1 MIWTNQTQG
10 NLFAEWN
17 FGDGIWKMQANIIR
31 VRVSGVTDSVSVS
44 LNVAGETIQYA
55 TDTTGALT
63 IDLSDYFR
71 TLNIGNSASVS
82 VVYDGSTIDISASVI
97 GLVDPLSM
105 IIPPTGNG
113 LVSLLIAP
121 PTTWYMPLFGLDD
134 SVEVYRLKSVSG
146 LTQYEYWRDF
156 RGYIATLKNGL
167 QSLSFKT
174 DDTKISFYET
184 ETALRRNYERLPL
197 VCGRKYAAVEW
208 ISRAGTIKRNTWEF
222 VQVTDAV
229 NGKTDYETHLG
240 YKQTKGQET
249 SFVLRLSGLT
259 RYDLWYYS
267 DIILSNDVR
276 VAVSEQDAGFGYE
289 TRVEIVTN
297 KVEIPDANG
306 TYKLDIEV
314 KYKRYDEF

>member
-44 LNVAGETIQYA
+44 LNVAVETIQYA

-71 TLNIGNSASVS
+71 TLNIGDSASVS
-82 VVYDGSTIDISASVI
+82 VVYNESTINISASVL

-105 IIPPTGNG
+105 IIPTTGNG
-113 LVSLLIAP
+113 LGSLLIAP
-121 PTTWYMPLFGLDD
+121 PTTWYVPLFGLGD
-134 SVEVYRLKSVSG
+134 SVELYRLSSFAGNTEIQYREGIFVRIAILKKG
-146 LTQYEYWRDF
+146 LSAFKFESSYTQI
-156 RGYIATLKNGL
+156 GI
-167 QSLSFKT
+167 
-174 DDTKISFYET
+174 YET
-184 ETALRRNYERLPL
+184 ETSTLRKYERLPL
-197 VCGRKYAAVEW
+197 LCGRKYAAVEW
-208 ISRAGTIKRNTWEF
+208 ISRAGIVKRHTWEF

-229 NGKTDYETHLG
+229 NGKTDYQTHLG

-249 SFVLRLSGLT
+249 SFILRLSGLT

-276 VAVSEQDAGFGYE
+276 VAVSEQDAGFGDE
-289 TRVEIVTN
+289 TRVEVVTN

>member
-17 FGDGIWKMQANIIR
+17 FGDGIWKMQPNIIR

-44 LNVAGETIQYA
+44 LSIGSETIQYV

-71 TLNIGNSASVS
+71 TLNIGNSVSVS
-82 VVYDGSTIDISASVI
+82 VVYGENTINISSNVL
-97 GLVDPLSM
+97 GLVDPLGM
-105 IIPPTGNG
+105 IIPPTQNG
-113 LVSLLIAP
+113 LGSLLIAP

-134 SVEVYRLKSVSG
+134 SVDVYRLKSVPG
-146 LTQYEYWRDF
+146 LTHYEYWRGF

-174 DDTKISFYET
+174 DDTKISFNET
-184 ETALRRNYERLPL
+184 ETSALRKYDRLPL
-197 VCGRKYAAVEW
+197 LCGRKYAAVEW
-208 ISRAGTIKRNTWEF
+208 ISRAGMVKRHTWEF
-222 VQVTDAV
+222 VQVTESV
-229 NGKTDYETHLG
+229 NGKTDYQTHLG

-249 SFVLRLSGLT
+249 SFILRLSGIT

-276 VAVSEQDAGFGYE
+276 VAVSEQDAGFGDE
-289 TRVEIVTN
+289 TRVEVVTN

>member
-44 LNVAGETIQYA
+44 LNVGGETIQYA

-82 VVYDGSTIDISASVI
+82 VVYDVSTINISASVL
-97 GLVDPLSM
+97 GLVDPLAM

-113 LVSLLIAP
+113 LGSLLIAP
-121 PTTWYMPLFGLDD
+121 PTTWYVPLFGLSD
-134 SVEVYRLKSVSG
+134 SVELYRLSSFAGNTEIRYRQDVIGKIAVLKKGLSAFNFKSSY
-146 LTQYEYWRDF
+146 TQIEVC
-156 RGYIATLKNGL
+156 
-167 QSLSFKT
+167 
-174 DDTKISFYET
+174 ET
-184 ETALRRNYERLPL
+184 TTSALRKYERLPL
-197 VCGRKYAAVEW
+197 LCGRKYAAVEW
-208 ISRAGTIKRNTWEF
+208 ISRAGTVKRHTLEF

-229 NGKTDYETHLG
+229 NGKTDYQTHLG

-276 VAVSEQDAGFGYE
+276 VAVSEQDAGFGDE
-289 TRVEIVTN
+289 TRVEVVTN

>member
-17 FGDGIWKMQANIIR
+17 FGDGIWKMQANVIR

-44 LNVAGETIQYA
+44 LYIGSETIQYA
-55 TDTTGALT
+55 TDTIGALT

-71 TLNIGNSASVS
+71 TLNIGDSASVS
-82 VVYDGSTIDISASVI
+82 VNYNEDTINISANVL
-97 GLVDPLSM
+97 GLVDPLGM
-105 IIPPTGNG
+105 IIPPTHNG
-113 LVSLLIAP
+113 LGSLLIAP

-134 SVEVYRLKSVSG
+134 LIEFYRSHSFAG
-146 LTQYEYWRDF
+146 YTYIEYK
-156 RGYIATLKNGL
+156 RGGFYNVPLVKGL
-167 QSLSFKT
+167 QNFAFKT
-174 DDTKISFYET
+174 DDTQIKLKET
-184 ETALRRNYERLPL
+184 ETNIVRKYERLPL
-197 VCGRKYAAVEW
+197 LCGRKYAAVEW
-208 ISRAGTIKRNTWEF
+208 ISRAGMVKRNTWEF
-222 VQVTDAV
+222 VQVTEAV
-229 NGKTDYETHLG
+229 NEKTDYQTHFG

-276 VAVSEQDAGFGYE
+276 VAVSEQDADFGDE
-289 TRVEIVTN
+289 TRIEVVTN

-306 TYKLDIEV
+306 TYRLDIEI
-314 KYKRYDEF
+314 KFKKYDEF

>member
-44 LNVAGETIQYA
+44 LNICGETIQYA

-63 IDLSDYFR
+63 INLSDYFR
-71 TLNIGNSASVS
+71 TLNIGDSSSVS
-82 VVYDGSTIDISASVI
+82 VVYDENTINISSNVI
-97 GLVDPLSM
+97 GLVDPLGM
-105 IIPPTGNG
+105 IIPPTQNG
-113 LVSLLIAP
+113 LGSLLIAP
-121 PTTWYMPLFGLDD
+121 PTTWYMPLFGLSDR
-134 SVEVYRLKSVSG
+134 VEVYRLKSVSG
-146 LTQYEYWRDF
+146 LTGYEYTIGLRKF
-156 RGYIATLKNGL
+156 ISEVKNGL
-167 QSLSFKT
+167 QNLLFNT
-174 DDTKISFYET
+174 DATKISFYET

-197 VCGRKYAAVEW
+197 ICGRKYAAVEW

-229 NGKTDYETHLG
+229 NGKTDYQTHLG

-249 SFVLRLSGLT
+249 SFVLRLHGLT
-259 RYDLWYYS
+259 RYDFWYYS
-267 DIILSNDVR
+267 DIMLSNDVR
-276 VAVSEQDAGFGYE
+276 VAVSEHDAGFGDD
-289 TRVEIVTN
+289 TRVEVITN
-297 KVEIPDANG
+297 RVEIPDANG

>member
-17 FGDGIWKMQANIIR
+17 FGDGIWKMQPNIIR
-31 VRVSGVTDSVSVS
+31 VRVSGITDSVSIS
-44 LNVAGETIQYA
+44 LSIGSETIQYA

-71 TLNIGNSASVS
+71 TLNIGNIVSVS
-82 VVYDGSTIDISASVI
+82 VVYDVSTINISASVL
-97 GLVDPLSM
+97 GLVDPLGM
-105 IIPPTGNG
+105 IIPPTQNG
-113 LVSLLIAP
+113 LGSLLIAP
-121 PTTWYMPLFGLDD
+121 PTTWYVPLFGLGD
-134 SVEVYRLKSVSG
+134 SVELYRLSSFDGNTEIRYREGIIGRIVVLKKGLSAFNFKSSY
-146 LTQYEYWRDF
+146 TQI
-156 RGYIATLKNGL
+156 GI
-167 QSLSFKT
+167 
-174 DDTKISFYET
+174 YET
-184 ETALRRNYERLPL
+184 ETSTSRKYERLPL
-197 VCGRKYAAVEW
+197 LCGRKYASVEW
-208 ISRAGTIKRNTWEF
+208 ISRAGMVKRHTWEF
-222 VQVTDAV
+222 LQVTESV
-229 NGKTDYETHLG
+229 NGQNEYQTHLG

-249 SFVLRLSGLT
+249 SFILRLSGLT

-276 VAVSEQDAGFGYE
+276 VAVSEQDAGFGDE
-289 TRVEIVTN
+289 TRVEVVTN

>member
-1 MIWTNQTQG
+1 MIWNNQTQG

-44 LNVAGETIQYA
+44 LNVSGETIQYV

-71 TLNIGNSASVS
+71 TLNIGDIASVS
-82 VVYDGSTIDISASVI
+82 VVYNVSTINISASVL
-97 GLVDPLSM
+97 GLVDPLGM
-105 IIPPTGNG
+105 IIPSTHNG
-113 LVSLLIAP
+113 LGSLLIAP
-121 PTTWYMPLFGLDD
+121 PTTWYVPLFGLDD
-134 SVEVYRLKSVSG
+134 SVELYRLSSFVGNTEVRYREDIFGKIVVLKKG
-146 LTQYEYWRDF
+146 L
-156 RGYIATLKNGL
+156 
-167 QSLSFKT
+167 SSFKFK
-174 DDTKISFYET
+174 DSYSQIEIYET
-184 ETALRRNYERLPL
+184 ETSALRKYERLPL
-197 VCGRKYAAVEW
+197 ICGRKYAAVEW

-222 VQVTDAV
+222 VQVTEAV
-229 NGKTDYETHLG
+229 VGKTDYQTHLG

-249 SFVLRLSGLT
+249 SFILRLSGLT

-276 VAVSEQDAGFGYE
+276 VAVSEQDASFGDE
-289 TRVEIVTN
+289 TRVEVVTN